1 MCRLAAVKW
10 KMRSSME
17 EKNTVACKSK
27 RFAIRIVRM
36 YRYLCEQKHEYIMSK
51 QVLRSGTSIGAN
63 IAEAECSISRNEFLA
78 KMYIAFKECAET
90 EYWLELL
97 YETDYLDAG
106 MYQDIRDDCMELRR
120 MLSAITRTIR
130 ND

>member
-1 MCRLAAVKW
+1 
-10 KMRSSME
+10 
-17 EKNTVACKSK
+17 
-27 RFAIRIVRM
+27 M
-36 YRYLCEQKHEYIMSK
+36 YQYLCEQRYEYIMSK

-97 YETDYLDAG
+97 HETEYLDTR
-106 MYQDIRDDCMELRR
+106 MYEDIRRDCTELKR
-120 MLSAITRTIR
+120 MLSAITRTLR
-130 ND
+130 KD

>member
-1 MCRLAAVKW
+1 MRNDRKYHYPQKQAVRNQNRKFEQVSA
-10 KMRSSME
+10 R
-17 EKNTVACKSK
+17 AQK
-27 RFAIRIVRM
+27 RICS
-36 YRYLCEQKHEYIMSK
+36 CESTIAKRNE
-51 QVLRSGTSIGAN
+51 IGAN

-106 MYQDIRDDCMELRR
+106 MYQDIRDDCM
-120 MLSAITRTIR
+120 
-130 ND
+130 